1 MTTAE
6 ELYAAA
12 FQFVQ
17 NLAAD
22 LDRED
27 LELPGFPDTVAR
39 LHSELGDESK
49 SIQDIVELINSEPTL
64 AARLIKLANSAAF
77 NASGREISDPRAAV
91 NLVGFNVVRSTAT
104 AFAMRQMEQQAWL
117 APVRPLLA
125 KIWRRSNGVAAI
137 CHVLGG
143 SVEGVRADE
152 SLAAG
157 LFHQLGNL
165 YLLTQAHREGLE
177 VARHPAWEGVT
188 QNWHPTIARAF
199 VESWGMPAHVGEA
212 VEQQD
217 GVAAGDA
224 EHMSLIARLVSGAKL
239 YDSLQEASN
248 GTAAKVEE
256 MLGQVQLSGQSFMDI
271 VATNQDAIAETR
283 QAIS

>member
-6 ELYAAA
+6 DLNAAA
-12 FQFVQ
+12 FKFVQ
-17 NLAAD
+17 GLATD
-22 LDRED
+22 LDRDD

-39 LHSELGDESK
+39 LHRDLADESK
-49 SIQDIVELINSEPTL
+49 SVQDIVALVNSEPSL
-64 AARLIKLANSAAF
+64 AASLIKLANSAAF
-77 NASGREISDPRAAV
+77 NASGREISDPQVAV

-104 AFAMRQMEQQAWL
+104 AFAMRQMEQQEWL
-117 APVRPLLA
+117 EPVRPMLA

-137 CHVLGG
+137 CHALGG

-152 SLAAG
+152 ALAAG
-157 LFHQLGNL
+157 LFHQLGSL
-165 YLLTQAHREGLE
+165 YLLTKAHREGLE
-177 VARHPAWEGVT
+177 VANHPAWDGVT

-217 GVAAGDA
+217 GVAGGDA
-224 EHMSLIARLVSGAKL
+224 EHMSLIARLVSASKL

-248 GTAAKVEE
+248 GAAPKVEE
-256 MLGQVQLSGQSFMDI
+256 MLAPVQLSGSSFMDL
-271 VATNQDAIAETR
+271 VAANQAAIDETR
-283 QAIS
+283 QAIG

>member
-6 ELYAAA
+6 ELNAAA
-12 FQFVQ
+12 FKFVQ
-17 NLAAD
+17 GLATD
-22 LDRED
+22 LDRDD

-39 LHSELGDESK
+39 LHRDLADESK
-49 SIQDIVELINSEPTL
+49 AVQDIVDLINSEPSL

-104 AFAMRQMEQQAWL
+104 AFAMRQMEQQEWL
-117 APVRPLLA
+117 EPVRPLLA
-125 KIWRRSNGVAAI
+125 KIWRRSNGEAAI
-137 CHVLGG
+137 CHTLGNA
-143 SVEGVRADE
+143 VEGVRADE
-152 SLAAG
+152 ALAAG

-165 YLLTQAHREGLE
+165 YLITKAHREGLDI
-177 VARHPAWEGVT
+177 ANHPAWEGVT

-199 VESWGMPAHVGEA
+199 VESWGMPTHVGEA

-217 GVAAGDA
+217 GVAGGDA
-224 EHMSLIARLVSGAKL
+224 EHMSLIARLVSASKL
-239 YDSLQEASN
+239 YDSLEEASN
-248 GTAAKVEE
+248 GAAAKVEE
-256 MLGQVQLSGQSFMDI
+256 LLGQVQLSGTPFMEF
-271 VATNQDAIAETR
+271 VAANQDAIDATR